1 MEDCLPANPPYE
13 LGEYMQPDYF
23 TIENTLDD
31 LKNDFS
37 DMIENDPDY
46 KQEFYDKIIL
56 KLHHL
61 RIIADKI
68 NT

>member
-1 MEDCLPANPPYE
+1 
-13 LGEYMQPDYF
+13 MQPDYF